1 MGTVASPALLG
12 RNRPQFSQLK
22 MMKAVVIVVLL
33 AVSALAQEPIISYD
47 AEDHKHEQN
56 GDAGNAVRGSYSHTD
71 AEGNTYTINYVAD
84 ENGYRA
90 EGEHLPVA
98 PEVPAVPEVE
108 APVVEVAAKAV
119 EVPAATDAL
128 PRPVCLQLRLQPGLP
143 IQRRLRLQLP
153 RIPLRLLESFTDMLC
168 ISLLATMLLHNGW
181 LFRLK
186 P

>member
-33 AVSALAQEPIISYD
+33 AVSALAQESIISYD
-47 AEDHKHEQN
+47 AEDHKQN

-119 EVPAATDAL
+119 EVPAATYAL
-128 PRPVCLQLRLQPGLP
+128 PYYRSVVPTAYHVPSAFNYGY
-143 IQRRLRLQLP
+143 
-153 RIPLRLLESFTDMLC
+153 
-168 ISLLATMLLHNGW
+168 SLGYPFNAGYAYNYRGY
-181 LFRLK
+181 
-186 P
+186 PYVY

>member
-33 AVSALAQEPIISYD
+33 AVSALAQESIISYD

-84 ENGYRA
+84 E
-90 EGEHLPVA
+90 
-98 PEVPAVPEVE
+98 
-108 APVVEVAAKAV
+108 
-119 EVPAATDAL
+119 
-128 PRPVCLQLRLQPGLP
+128 
-143 IQRRLRLQLP
+143 
-153 RIPLRLLESFTDMLC
+153 RIPRRGRAPARSPR
-168 ISLLATMLLHNGW
+168 SPGRPRSGGA
-181 LFRLK
+181 RR
-186 P
+186 